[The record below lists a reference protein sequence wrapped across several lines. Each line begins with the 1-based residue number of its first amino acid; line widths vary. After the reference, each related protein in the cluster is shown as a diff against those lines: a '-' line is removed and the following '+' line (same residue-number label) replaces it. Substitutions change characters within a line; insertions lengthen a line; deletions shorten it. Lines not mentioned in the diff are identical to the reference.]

1 MNSAKVEKLE
11 DLKAVLKSIII
22 PYKDGAGIHQIQRDY
37 HELEG
42 RSLPYNEF
50 GYSSPREFL
59 ASMSDILMSGSNR
72 LGETVYMAKFG
83 KETLHIQSMVMGQ
96 KTVTKKRR
104 KRPIHSGYSAY
115 SNLTAGRYNNFR
127 PTATWGSGWGV
138 SKPINR
144 SHYGGPSVSRNRS
157 IVPAGFGDPR
167 PSSSFV
173 YNNSSNYKP
182 PTQPVTNKLPT
193 QYNPSTK
200 SKLPLQTINV
210 NNQQK
215 VGLTSDRP
223 LPGPSNKSRASPAFL
238 SANDIKNIKDL
249 LRNHGTN
256 GISHGLFQM
265 LYQKKHGIPL
275 DVKSRGFVDLCQ
287 AFQSISH
294 ICKNE
299 LHPSNKYYLVKLVDE
314 PVVVPKVEQHIN
326 GTSKSPKGSPKR
338 SPRNSPKKTPVGASQ
353 SNGRLADARSGQDN
367 DQDAIIYD
375 AKAVPPEV
383 HARVTEYHVKNSE
396 PLPTDTQV
404 RWSFKLKIMALLM
417 KATEGISVDNFS
429 TDYYLNF
436 KESLDPCLYNFKD
449 YQDMFE
455 NLSKELP
462 IEMSKNYAGDD
473 LTVSLTPDWQTQWIE
488 ICVSNNQY
496 DALKQMVPID
506 DVVLPGDIINDVN
519 VDEATVDTEVWHPII
534 LTSVVNPNCIFVNL
548 LGKYYSEALDCI
560 MNKLGVYESSYC
572 VGYEVPSY
580 CLRENFFCVAPFDV
594 DNCWHRVKIVKVEP
608 DRKKVKVAFIDYGGE
623 QLIEA
628 KKLRLMKKEFGHLPA
643 QAIRLSLRGIR
654 PKTDRWPSNAKNEV
668 LAFMNR
674 AMNQNEN
681 ILCRLHTRQ
690 SPNLKETV
698 RFEAEICAKIPIGY
712 IFLHKQL
719 IESGLAVI
727 DDISTIRNKNEV
739 TIPNN
744 DVHRPVRRQT
754 RIAAKKM
761 IATLKNLQTQNG
773 KVQSNELSCDT
784 QSEHSSQMN
793 GDTPHTNGS
802 VDHSNN
808 SEASNLEDKLNKLNL

>member
-353 SNGRLADARSGQDN
+353 SNGRLDARSGQDN

>member
-1 MNSAKVEKLE
+1 MGSGQLRFNLFLHYLSDPVANESKPHRKVVSSSDNPFEMRIEVQNGVDDSEALE
-11 DLKAVLKSIII
+11 NFPNTAISYFKSILEKY
-22 PYKDGAGIHQIQRDY
+22 PYGI
-37 HELEG
+37 
-42 RSLPYNEF
+42 SAAN
-50 GYSSPREFL
+50 FL
-59 ASMSDILMSGSNR
+59 AEYEILCGAPLEPN
-72 LGETVYMAKFG
+72 
-83 KETLHIQSMVMGQ
+83 IW
-96 KTVTKKRR
+96 
-104 KRPIHSGYSAY
+104 GYY
-115 SNLTAGRYNNFR
+115 SPMEIF
-127 PTATWGSGWGV
+127 
-138 SKPINR
+138 
-144 SHYGGPSVSRNRS
+144 YGLPS
-157 IVPAGFGDPR
+157 
-167 PSSSFV
+167 
-173 YNNSSNYKP
+173 
-182 PTQPVTNKLPT
+182 
-193 QYNPSTK
+193 
-200 SKLPLQTINV
+200 
-210 NNQQK
+210 
-215 VGLTSDRP
+215 
-223 LPGPSNKSRASPAFL
+223 
-238 SANDIKNIKDL
+238 
-249 LRNHGTN
+249 
-256 GISHGLFQM
+256 LF
-265 LYQKKHGIPL
+265 
-275 DVKSRGFVDLCQ
+275 FVD
-287 AFQSISH
+287 
-294 ICKNE
+294 
-299 LHPSNKYYLVKLVDE
+299 P
-314 PVVVPKVEQHIN
+314 
-326 GTSKSPKGSPKR
+326 
-338 SPRNSPKKTPVGASQ
+338 
-353 SNGRLADARSGQDN
+353 ADARSGQDN